1 MTSVL
6 LVALGGAV
14 GSAARAAVTLAL
26 PGSPMAATALVNVVG
41 AFLLAVLLASL
52 AARGD
57 VRRDGDADDAGEA
70 DRARGRRRRGAR
82 LLLGT
87 GFCGGFT
94 TYSAVA
100 VQVAELAS
108 GSAVTAAAGYA
119 MVTLVAGAAATVA
132 GLALVGGL
140 RRRLGPGPGAGAA
153 A

>member
-1 MTSVL
+1 VTSVL

-57 VRRDGDADDAGEA
+57 VRRDGDAGEA

-132 GLALVGGL
+132 GLTLVGGL